1 MRGSSKPFLKWI
13 GGKRT
18 MASDLLARVPVGYN
32 KYCEPFVGGGA
43 LFYALQPDAG
53 YSATLFGKPTAA
65 HLSDVNADLITAYT
79 VVRDNIDELVD
90 ELKRHTK
97 NHCFAHFQESRIAFA
112 DKSNPVKFAG
122 HFIYLNK
129 TCYRSKFEI
138 NKKGHF
144 SSSMDTNLDGEILN
158 ERNLRNSSIALQGVQ
173 IECRSFFDIVPEPG
187 VFYYLDPPYYKT
199 AQLYNVGDFG
209 KESQAAVA
217 KKCRDID
224 KAGGYFMASNSAEDY
239 IRELYAGFN
248 IEKINVHRVFAQEN
262 TGKFGTQEELLIR
275 NYGENENMEVRHE
288 RKKNENGDII
298 RQRQIYKKSTSRT

>member
-1 MRGSSKPFLKWI
+1 MEDMRGSSRPFVQWV

-18 MASDLLARVPVGYN
+18 MISDLLPRVPVGYD

-53 YSATLFGKPTAA
+53 YSVTLFGKPAAA
-65 HLSDVNADLITAYT
+65 HLSDVNTDLITAYT
-79 VVRDNIDELVD
+79 VVRDNVDQLVV
-90 ELKRHTK
+90 ELKRHVK
-97 NHCFAHFQESRIAFA
+97 NHCLAHFQESRIAFA
-112 DKSNPVKFAG
+112 DKSNPVKLAG
-122 HFIYLNK
+122 HFVYLNK
-129 TCYRSKFEI
+129 ACYRSKFEV

-144 SSSMDTNLDGEILN
+144 ASSMDTNLDKEILN

-187 VFYYLDPPYYKT
+187 VFYYLDPPYYNT

-209 KESQAAVA
+209 REAQAAVA

-224 KAGGYFMASNSAEDY
+224 KAGGYFMTSNSAENY

-248 IEKINVHRVFAQEN
+248 IEKINVHRVFAQPQ
-262 TGKFGTQEELLIR
+262 TGKYGAQEELLIR
-275 NYGENENMEVRHE
+275 NYGENMEVRCE
-288 RKKNENGDII
+288 RRDKN
-298 RQRQIYKKSTSRT
+298 